1 MRAFVL
7 PVLLALIL
15 SFQTASAQELRFEE
29 VVGHDFG
36 ERITLHHQAMEYLRQ
51 VADAS
56 DRVTIERIGDSWQGR
71 PIWMAIVTSPSN
83 HARLGQIKQNAQ
95 RLGDPRG
102 ASDGEIGSIID
113 NQPAIVWL
121 GGSIHGF
128 ELSGTEGLLMLLEH
142 LVTRDDAE
150 TQNIL
155 NNTVILIDPILN
167 PDGRD
172 AFAAHNHDG
181 LGATVSANPDDWTN
195 DFTSFQALRFR
206 TSHYFFDINRDW
218 FAHTHRET
226 QARVPI
232 MRDWRPQVGV
242 DAHEM
247 GSDVEFYVDPP
258 ADPIAPFFPE
268 YTTRWFERFG
278 EAHARAFD
286 AAGVDYMMGERFN
299 YFYPAYTTSYL
310 SYQGAVGMLYEQGSS
325 RGLALERPDGS
336 IRTLR
341 DASNQQY
348 IAAVAAVNLAANER
362 RALLQDYVQAHRDAI
377 ADGQSGT
384 RRYVISAEGADPLL
398 VEELARM
405 LVRNG
410 IEVYQLTGSADFSN
424 VADRTGQ
431 RANRQ
436 AFPSGSLVV
445 DASQP
450 RNRLIRTLLEPEIEV
465 PADFLAE
472 ARERVDRGENPRFY
486 DITAWSLPLLF
497 NMQAYRTNDT
507 RSVSWER
514 VDMDARPIA
523 PAPRTASY
531 AYLID
536 GSQGAGMAALYHLA
550 DRGHRVSVVTQP
562 TRLEGRNYASGTG
575 IVWVNYNEATVHEDV
590 HEMHQR
596 YNLRID
602 ATSTGLAE
610 RGSPSLGSGDVFH
623 IRKPEIAILAED
635 PIGGYSFGW
644 ARFVLDRQYEIPA
657 TVIRTQ
663 SLRSA
668 RLSRYD
674 VIIVPDIS
682 DTTSFKRIAG
692 DDGLERLAR
701 WVREG
706 GTLVT
711 IGDAA
716 DLARGPMSLTRLRSW
731 YDDEDNRDAQRIST
745 PGAFMRTDLDRRT
758 WLTMGYDHG
767 LAVLANSARLFLP
780 PDGAPS
786 PARRTHVRITEDNA
800 RIAGHLWDE
809 SADRL
814 PGTVF
819 AYEERAG
826 RGRVISFI
834 EDINFRGYW
843 RGTDRLFLNA
853 VIAGP
858 SAP

>member
-1 MRAFVL
+1 MRSSIVAVLFAF
-7 PVLLALIL
+7 ALSL
-15 SFQTASAQELRFEE
+15 QPSSAQDLRFAE

-36 ERITLHHQAMEYLRQ
+36 ERITLHHQAMEYLRS
-51 VADAS
+51 VAEAS
-56 DRVTIERIGDSWQGR
+56 DRVTVERIGESWQGR

-83 HARLGQIKQNAQ
+83 HARIHDIKRNAQ

-102 ASDGEIGSIID
+102 ASESELRTIIET
-113 NQPAIVWL
+113 QPAVVWL

-128 ELSGTEGLLMLLEH
+128 ELSGAEGLLMLLEH
-142 LVTRDDAE
+142 LVTADDSE
-150 TQNIL
+150 TQRVL
-155 NNTVILIDPILN
+155 ENTVILIDPMLN
-167 PDGRD
+167 PDGRE

-181 LGATVSANPDDWTN
+181 LGATVTANPDDWTN

-226 QARVPI
+226 QARVPV
-232 MRDWRPQVGV
+232 MLEWRPQVGV

-258 ADPIAPFFPE
+258 AAPIGQYFPDFA
-268 YTTRWFERFG
+268 TRWFERFG
-278 EAHARAFD
+278 QAHARAFD
-286 AAGVDYMMGERFN
+286 DAGVDYMMGERFN

-325 RGLALERPDGS
+325 RGLAFERPDGS
-336 IRTLR
+336 VRTLR
-341 DASNQQY
+341 DAAHQQY
-348 IAAVAAVNLAANER
+348 VAARAAANLTARER
-362 RALLQDYVQAHRDAI
+362 QALLRDYVDAHRQATS
-377 ADGQSGT
+377 DGQTGT
-384 RRYVISAEGADPLL
+384 RRYVISSAGADPNLL
-398 VEELARM
+398 EELARM

-410 IEVYQLTGSADFSN
+410 IEVHQLTAPADFSN
-424 VADRTGQ
+424 ATDRSGA
-431 RANRQ
+431 RASRMG
-436 AFPSGSLVV
+436 FPEGSLII
-445 DASQP
+445 DAAQP
-450 RNRLIRTLLEPEIEV
+450 RNRLIRVLLEPEIPV
-465 PADFLAE
+465 PTEFLAD
-472 ARERVDRGENPRFY
+472 ARTRVDRGENPRFY

-497 NMQAYRTNDT
+497 NVQAYRTDDV
-507 RSVSWER
+507 RAVAAER
-514 VDMDARPIA
+514 VDLDARPLA
-523 PAPRTASY
+523 PAPRLASY
-531 AYLID
+531 AYLVD
-536 GSQGAGMAALYHLA
+536 GSQAAGMAALYHLA
-550 DRGHRVSVVTQP
+550 HRGHRVSVLTQP
-562 TRLEGRNYASGTG
+562 TRIGGREYSSGTG
-575 IVWVNYNEATVHEDV
+575 IVWVNYNEATVHDDV
-590 HEMHQR
+590 REMHQR
-596 YNLRID
+596 YSLRID
-602 ATSTGLAE
+602 ASSTGLAD

-635 PIGGYSFGW
+635 PVAGYSFGW

-692 DDGLERLAR
+692 DDGIERLTR
-701 WVREG
+701 WVRDG

-716 DLARGPMSLTRLRSW
+716 DLARGPMGISRLRSW
-731 YDDEDNRDAQRIST
+731 YEEEDNEQVQRVAT
-745 PGAFMRTDLDRRT
+745 PGAFMRTDLDRQA

-767 LAVLANSARLFLP
+767 LAVLANSARLYLP
-780 PDGAPS
+780 PDGPPS
-786 PARRTHVRITEDNA
+786 PSRRPHVRLAADDA

-809 SADRL
+809 SAERL

-826 RGRVISFI
+826 RGRVISFV

-853 VIAGP
+853 VVAGP